1 MAFIWQETVRK
12 QQKHNFSLGMYTL
25 IAVFIH
31 FNRFIDLK
39 INFHTNSYDLASS
52 TAVVILGALWFYLL
66 DLLNSLY
73 PTQPHSL
80 IAK

>member
-1 MAFIWQETVRK
+1 MLEDFRANVLR
-12 QQKHNFSLGMYTL
+12 
-25 IAVFIH
+25 
-31 FNRFIDLK
+31 
-39 INFHTNSYDLASS
+39 INFHTNSYDLAFS

>member
-1 MAFIWQETVRK
+1 MC
-12 QQKHNFSLGMYTL
+12 TL

-31 FNRFIDLK
+31 FNHFIDLK
-39 INFHTNSYDLASS
+39 INLHANSYDLASS
-52 TAVVILGALWFYLL
+52 TAVVILGALWLYLL

-73 PTQPHSL
+73 PTQLHSL

>member
-1 MAFIWQETVRK
+1 MSNTLSQTSESFRK
-12 QQKHNFSLGMYTL
+12 KSMLEDFRAN
-25 IAVFIH
+25 V
-31 FNRFIDLK
+31 LK

>member
-1 MAFIWQETVRK
+1 MC
-12 QQKHNFSLGMYTL
+12 TL
-25 IAVFIH
+25 IAFFIH
-31 FNRFIDLK
+31 FNHFIDHK
-39 INFHTNSYDLASS
+39 INFHANSYDLASS